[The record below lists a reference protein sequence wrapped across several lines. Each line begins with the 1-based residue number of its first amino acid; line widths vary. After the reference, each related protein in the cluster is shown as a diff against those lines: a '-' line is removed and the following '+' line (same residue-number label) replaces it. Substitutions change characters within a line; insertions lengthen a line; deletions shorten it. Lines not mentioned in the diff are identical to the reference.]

1 MFLIEIYLPTRDNH
15 GRQFPKSAFKQVRN
29 ELTERFG
36 GVTAFMRSPAM
47 GLWADRSGEVRRDDI
62 AIFEVMTD
70 AVDRDWW
77 REYRSTLE
85 SRFRQDE
92 VVVRSIQIERL

>member
-1 MFLIEIYLPTRDNH
+1 MFLIEIYLPTRDNQ
-15 GRQFPKSAFKQVRN
+15 GDRFPQSAFEQVRN

-36 GVTAFMRSPAM
+36 GVTAFMRSPAI

-77 REYRSTLE
+77 QEYRTTLE

-92 VVVRSIQIERL
+92 VVVRAIQIERL